1 MSGDVLHLILP
12 AAVHRLAYRLAHR
25 LRVRWLR
32 WSGHTIHGCTM
43 IARDSAGRVLL
54 VRHSYGTGLWAF
66 PGGGL
71 NAGEEPLA
79 AAIREFAEELR
90 CAVADPVHLG
100 TLEEDYHGALNVAH
114 VFGGAI
120 AGEPRPD
127 MREIVAAAFFAVD
140 DLPDGVSRTVAPRLA
155 LLQQADLEQA

>member
-1 MSGDVLHLILP
+1 MLHLILP
-12 AAVHRLAYRLAHR
+12 AAVHRLAYRVAHR

-32 WSGHTIHGCTM
+32 WSGHTIHGCSM
-43 IARDSAGRVLL
+43 IARNAEGQVLL

-79 AAIREFAEELR
+79 AAMREFTEELR
-90 CAVADPVHLG
+90 CSVTDPVHLG
-100 TLEEDYHGALNVAH
+100 TLEEDYHGAHNVAH
-114 VFGGAI
+114 VFGALI

-127 MREIVAAAFFAVD
+127 MREIVEARFFAVD
-140 DLPDGVSRTVAPRLA
+140 DLPQALSRTVAPRLA
-155 LLQQADLEQA
+155 LLVDR

>member
-1 MSGDVLHLILP
+1 VLHLILP
-12 AAVHRLAYRLAHR
+12 APVHRQAYRLAHR

-32 WSGHTIHGCTM
+32 WSARTIHGCSM
-43 IARDSAGRVLL
+43 IARDAAGRVLL

-71 NAGEEPLA
+71 NRGEEPLA
-79 AAIREFAEELR
+79 AAVREFAEELR
-90 CAVADPVHLG
+90 CSVAAPVRLG

-114 VFGGAI
+114 VFTGLI

-127 MREIVAAAFFAVD
+127 MREIVEARFFALD
-140 DLPDGVSRTVAPRLA
+140 ALPEGLSRTVAPRLA
-155 LLQQADLEQA
+155 LLVRADLEQT